1 MFQSGEI
8 ALELI
13 SWKFWLV
20 QVPVDS
26 TINTAEKAALAF
38 SGPKFFVALV
48 AGVVMAF
55 AFQFVLTNLGVA
67 LGISMAGGSSSPS
80 DSHDSHKESDSL
92 GGTIRKIGFAL
103 GLGTL
108 ISVTVALFFASLF
121 AVKLS
126 LITNA
131 GLGAIVGLVIWAAYF
146 LLLVYFSSSTVG
158 SVVGSVINTAGAGI
172 SAIAGTA
179 AAAIG
184 GTAASR
190 QMVATAEAAAAAV
203 GREFNSAIDPVSIR
217 ENVEEYIEALR
228 PPELNIK
235 AIRQEFEN
243 LLNDPNLK
251 ELAGSDGLSN
261 INRQTFVDLISSRS
275 DLSKR
280 DVNRLADQLEG
291 AWKNTVGQVQ
301 PQKDSMAELV
311 NYLKSAAPTQ
321 LLGDQLGQR
330 VDQLIQELGKGR
342 QSQTDQS
349 KAQPQATGPV
359 AQAMTLGVN
368 SLIGM
373 VMGRTDL
380 SDFDVEK
387 VINQLQKLR
396 GVATD
401 QVGKIADKVGVDTP
415 TLPFSTVRA
424 DVENY
429 LLNTYSW
436 QMNPQTVAKDFRD
449 VLYDAEADPEA
460 VVRELEQL
468 NRSDFATL
476 LQQRGVFTQAKIR
489 EISNTLEA
497 IRQEVLLEARAA
509 AERGHA
515 VGLLE
520 QVENYILTTPKADLT
535 PEKIQLNF
543 KPILEDTD
551 ADYEHLST
559 RLSQFD
565 NESLAGILKQRTD
578 LTPAEVELTLN
589 ELGSA
594 RDRVLRESQE
604 LQEAAKARIE
614 AQWLKVKSFLRDTG
628 KQELNPD
635 GIERDLKTLLD
646 DPQAGISAL
655 RARSAFFDRDTLV
668 QILNQREDLNEEQI
682 NQTLDKIEG
691 AWTRVTH
698 TPQQIAGKAKEQY
711 DDVTSALAD
720 YLRSTGKEELNP
732 EGIQRD
738 LTTLLDNPQAGVY
751 RLRKRLS
758 QVDRD
763 TLVKLLSQRQ
773 DLSEQQVNQIIDQV
787 QSTLRSILKAPR
799 RFASRTGRQVQD
811 FQSTIADYLRST
823 GKDEL
828 NPEGIQ
834 RDMQLLLHDPRAGV
848 SSLSDRLSH
857 FDRSTITALLSQRG
871 DISEGEVNRI
881 AEQIM
886 GVREQ
891 VMGQLQNLQQS
902 IQYSIDRVFAKIRNY
917 LNSLDRPEL
926 NYDGI
931 RTDFRKLFDDPQAG
945 FDALRARLSQFDR
958 DTLVAVM
965 SSREDISEADANR
978 LIDQIER
985 TRNSV
990 LQRAE
995 RLQLEA
1001 QRRVDEVKHQA
1012 QRQAE
1017 ETRKAAA
1024 TAAWWLF
1031 GTAVVSGIFSALAGY
1046 IGVSTSV

>member
-1 MFQSGEI
+1 MMFQSRDI

-13 SWKFWLV
+13 SWKFWLS
-20 QVPVDS
+20 QVPVD
-26 TINTAEKAALAF
+26 TNINTAEKAALAF

-67 LGISMAGGSSSPS
+67 LGISMVGGSSSHS
-80 DSHDSHKESDSL
+80 DSHKESDSL
-92 GGTIRKIGFAL
+92 GGTMRKIGFAL

-108 ISVTVALFFASLF
+108 VSVTVSLFFASLF

-126 LITNA
+126 LIQSA

-158 SVVGSVINTAGAGI
+158 SVVGSIVNTAGSGI
-172 SAIAGTA
+172 QAIAGTA
-179 AAAIG
+179 AAAMA
-184 GTAASR
+184 GTAASK

-203 GREFNSAIDPVSIR
+203 GREFSSVIDPVSIR
-217 ENVEEYIEALR
+217 ENVEEYIESLK

-235 AIRQEFEN
+235 AIRQEFES

-251 ELAGSDGLSN
+251 EIAGSDKLQN
-261 INRQTFVDLISSRS
+261 IDRQTFVELISSRS

-291 AWKNTVGQVQ
+291 AWKNTVGQMQ

-311 NYLKSAAPTQ
+311 NYLKSAAPAQ
-321 LLGDQLGQR
+321 LGEQLGQK
-330 VDQLIQELGKGR
+330 VDALIQELAKGR
-342 QSQTDQS
+342 QSPTDDSKDQS
-349 KAQPQATGPV
+349 QAAGPV

-373 VMGRTDL
+373 VMGRADL

-387 VINQLQKLR
+387 VISQLQKLR
-396 GVATD
+396 G
-401 QVGKIADKVGVDTP
+401 QVTTQAGKIADKVGVDTP
-415 TLPFSTVRA
+415 SLPFSTVRA

-436 QMNPQTVAKDFRD
+436 QMNSQTVEKEFRD

-468 NRSDFATL
+468 NRSDFADL

-497 IRQEVLLEARAA
+497 IRVEVIAEARAA
-509 AERGHA
+509 EERGHA
-515 VGLLE
+515 LGLLE
-520 QVENYILTTPKADLT
+520 QVENYLLTTPKADLT

-543 KPILEDTD
+543 KPILEDAD
-551 ADYEHLST
+551 ADYAHLSD

-565 NESLAGILKQRTD
+565 NDSFAKILKQRSD
-578 LTPAEVELTLN
+578 FSPAEVELIIN
-589 ELGSA
+589 ELGTA
-594 RDRVLRESQE
+594 RNHVLRESQE
-604 LQEAAKARIE
+604 LQEAAKAKIE

-635 GIERDLKTLLD
+635 GVERDLKTLLD

-655 RARSAFFDRDTLV
+655 RARAAFFDRDTLV

-691 AWTRVTH
+691 AWTRVSH
-698 TPQQIAGKAKEQY
+698 TRQKIAGKAKEQY
-711 DDVTSALAD
+711 DDATSAIAD
-720 YLRSTGKEELNP
+720 YLRSTGKAELNP

-751 RLRKRLS
+751 KIRKRLS

-763 TLVKLLSQRQ
+763 TLVKLLAQRQ
-773 DLSEQQVNQIIDQV
+773 DLSEEQVNQVIDQV
-787 QSTLRSILKAPR
+787 QSTIRRVIKAPR
-799 RFASRTGRQVQD
+799 RLASRTGQQIHD
-811 FQSTIADYLRST
+811 FPSTIADYLRST

-828 NPEGIQ
+828 NPDAIK
-834 RDMQLLLHDPRAGV
+834 RDMQLLLNDPRAGM

-857 FDRSTITALLSQRG
+857 FDRSTITSLLTQRG
-871 DISEGEVNRI
+871 DISEGDINRI
-881 AEQIM
+881 ADQIL
-886 GVREQ
+886 GVRDQ
-891 VMGQLQNLQQS
+891 VMGQLRHLQQS

-931 RTDFRKLFDDPQAG
+931 RGDFRKLFDDPQAG
-945 FDALRARLSQFDR
+945 FEALRDRLSQFDR

-965 SSREDISEADANR
+965 SSREDISEADANG

-1001 QRRVDEVKHQA
+1001 QRRMDEVKHQA

-1031 GTAVVSGIFSALAGY
+1031 GTAVTSGLFAALAGY
-1046 IGVSTSV
+1046 IGVSTIP

>member
-1 MFQSGEI
+1 MMFQSRDI

-13 SWKFWLV
+13 GWKFWLS
-20 QVPVDS
+20 QVPVV
-26 TINTAEKAALAF
+26 TTTNTAEQAALAF

-67 LGISMAGGSSSPS
+67 LGITMAGGSSSNS
-80 DSHDSHKESDSL
+80 DSHSHQDSDSL

-108 ISVTVALFFASLF
+108 VSVTVSLFFASLF

-126 LITNA
+126 LILNP

-158 SVVGSVINTAGAGI
+158 SVVGSIVNTAGSGI
-172 SAIAGTA
+172 QAIAGTA
-179 AAAIG
+179 AAAMA
-184 GTAASR
+184 GTTASR
-190 QMVATAEAAAAAV
+190 QVVATAEAAAAAV
-203 GREFNSAIDPVSIR
+203 GREFSSVIDPISIR
-217 ENVEEYIEALR
+217 ENVEEYIESLK

-235 AIRQEFEN
+235 AIRQEFES

-251 ELAGSDGLSN
+251 EIAGSDNLQN
-261 INRQTFVDLISSRS
+261 IDRQTFVELISSRS

-280 DVNRLADQLEG
+280 DINRLADQLEG
-291 AWKNTVGQVQ
+291 AWKNTVGQMQ
-301 PQKDSMAELV
+301 PPKDSMAELV
-311 NYLKSAAPTQ
+311 NYLKSAAPAQ
-321 LLGDQLGQR
+321 LGEQLGQK
-330 VDQLIQELGKGR
+330 VDALIQELGKGR
-342 QSQTDQS
+342 QSQNDQDKDQS
-349 KAQPQATGPV
+349 QTPGPV

-387 VINQLQKLR
+387 VISQLQKLR

-401 QVGKIADKVGVDTP
+401 QAGKIADKVGVDTS
-415 TLPFSTVRA
+415 LPFSTVRA

-436 QMNPQTVAKDFRD
+436 QMNSQTVAKEFRD

-460 VVRELEQL
+460 VVRELEEL
-468 NRSDFATL
+468 NRSDFADL

-497 IRQEVLLEARAA
+497 IRVEVITEARAA
-509 AERGHA
+509 AERGHTL
-515 VGLLE
+515 GLLKE
-520 QVENYILTTPKADLT
+520 VENYLSNTPKADLT
-535 PEKIQLNF
+535 PEKIQLNL
-543 KPILEDTD
+543 KPILEDAD
-551 ADYEHLST
+551 ADYGQLSD

-565 NESLAGILKQRTD
+565 DETFARILKQRSD
-578 LTPAEVELTLN
+578 LSPAEVELIIN
-589 ELGSA
+589 ESGTA
-594 RDRVLRESQE
+594 RNHVLRESQE
-604 LQEAAKARIE
+604 VQEAAKAKIE
-614 AQWLKVKSFLRDTG
+614 AQWLKVKSLLRDTG

-635 GIERDLKTLLD
+635 SVERDLKTLLD

-655 RARSAFFDRDTLV
+655 RARAAFFDRDTLV

-691 AWTRVTH
+691 AWTRVSH
-698 TPQQIAGKAKEQY
+698 TRHKITDKAKEQY
-711 DDVTSALAD
+711 DDVTSAITD
-720 YLRSTGKEELNP
+720 YLRSTGKDELNP

-738 LTTLLDNPQAGVY
+738 LTTLLDNPQVGVQ

-773 DLSEQQVNQIIDQV
+773 DLSQEQVNQVIDQV
-787 QSTLRSILKAPR
+787 QSTIRKVIKAPR
-799 RFASRTGRQVQD
+799 RLASRTGQQIQD
-811 FQSTIADYLRST
+811 FPSTIAEYLRST

-828 NPEGIQ
+828 NPDAIQ
-834 RDMQLLLHDPRAGV
+834 RDVQLLLNDPRAGM

-857 FDRSTITALLSQRG
+857 FDRATITSLLTQRG
-871 DISEGEVNRI
+871 DISEGDVNRI
-881 AEQIM
+881 ADQIV
-886 GVREQ
+886 GVRDQ
-891 VMGQLQNLQQS
+891 VVGQLKNLQQS
-902 IQYSIDRVFAKIRNY
+902 IQHSIDRVFAKIRNY

-931 RTDFRKLFDDPQAG
+931 RGDFRKLFDDPQAG
-945 FDALRARLSQFDR
+945 FDALRDRLSQFDR

-965 SSREDISEADANR
+965 SSREDISEADANG

-1001 QRRVDEVKHQA
+1001 QRRLDEVKHQA

-1031 GTAVVSGIFSALAGY
+1031 ATAVTSGIFAALAGY
-1046 IGVSTSV
+1046 IGVIP

>member
-1 MFQSGEI
+1 MFHSGEI
-8 ALELI
+8 ALELS
-13 SWKFWLV
+13 SWRLWLA

-67 LGISMAGGSSSPS
+67 LGISMAGGSS
-80 DSHDSHKESDSL
+80 DSHSDAHKESDSL
-92 GGTIRKIGFAL
+92 GGTIRKIGFTL

-108 ISVTVALFFASLF
+108 GSVTIALFLASFF

-126 LITNA
+126 LILSP
-131 GLGAIVGLVIWAAYF
+131 GLGAIVGLVIWAAFF
-146 LLLVYFSSSTVG
+146 LLLVWFSSSTVG
-158 SVVGSVINTAGAGI
+158 SLIGSLVNTASSGLQML
-172 SAIAGTA
+172 AGTA

-184 GTAASR
+184 GNAASK
-190 QMVATAEAAAAAV
+190 QVVATAEAAASAV
-203 GREFNSAIDPVSIR
+203 RREFTSAIDPVSLR
-217 ENVEEYIEALR
+217 ENVEDYIQALR

-251 ELAGSDGLSN
+251 EIAGSDRLRN
-261 INRQTFVDLISSRS
+261 VDRQTFVDLISSRS

-280 DVNRLADQLEG
+280 DVNRLADQLEA
-291 AWKNTVGQVQ
+291 AWNNTVGQL
-301 PQKDSMAELV
+301 PQQRDPMAALGEFIQ
-311 NYLKSAAPTQ
+311 SAAPAQ
-321 LLGDQLGQR
+321 LVGNQLAQR
-330 VDQLIQELGKGR
+330 LDELINEMRQRG
-342 QSQTDQS
+342 QSQNDES
-349 KAQPQATGPV
+349 KQNQPQPAGPV

-396 GVATD
+396 GAATD

-415 TLPFSTVRA
+415 ALPFSTVRA

-429 LLNTYSW
+429 LLNAYSW
-436 QMNPQTVAKDFRD
+436 QMNPQTVARDFRD

-460 VVRELEQL
+460 VIRELEQL
-468 NRSDFATL
+468 NRSDFADL
-476 LQQRGVFTQAKIR
+476 LQQRGVFTQDKIR
-489 EISNTLEA
+489 QLSNELET
-497 IRQEVLLEARAA
+497 IRLEVLAEARTA

-515 VGLLE
+515 LGLLE
-520 QVENYILTTPKADLT
+520 QVENYLLTTPKADLT

-543 KPILEDTD
+543 KPILEDPN
-551 ADYEHLST
+551 ADYGQLNN
-559 RLSQFD
+559 RLAQFD
-565 NESLAGILKQRTD
+565 NDTFARILSQRSD
-578 LTPAEVELTLN
+578 ITPAEAEVIIN
-589 ELGSA
+589 DLGNA
-594 RDRVLRESQE
+594 RDRVVRESQE

-614 AQWLKVKSFLRDTG
+614 AQWLKVKSLLRDTG

-646 DPQAGISAL
+646 DPQAGVSAL
-655 RARSAFFDRDTLV
+655 RARAAFFDRDTLV
-668 QILNQREDLNEEQI
+668 QILNQREDLSEEQI
-682 NQTLDKIEG
+682 NQTLDQIERN
-691 AWTRVTH
+691 WTRVRH
-698 TPQQIAGKAKEQY
+698 TPQKIADKAKAQY
-711 DDVTSALAD
+711 DDATSAIAD
-720 YLRSTGKEELNP
+720 YLRNTGKEELNP

-738 LTTLLDNPQAGVY
+738 LTTLVDNPKAGAY
-751 RLRKRLS
+751 ALRRRLS

-773 DLSEQQVNQIIDQV
+773 DLSEEQVNQVIDQV
-787 QSTLRSILKAPR
+787 QGTIRRIVKAPR
-799 RFASRTGRQVQD
+799 RFASRTQRQVQD
-811 FQSTIADYLRST
+811 FPSTIADYLRST

-828 NPEGIQ
+828 NPEAIK
-834 RDMQLLLHDPRAGV
+834 RDVQLLLHDPRAGM

-857 FDRSTITALLSQRG
+857 FDRSTLTALLSQRE
-871 DISEGEVNRI
+871 DISEQDVNRI
-881 AEQIM
+881 VDQVL
-886 GVREQ
+886 GVRDQ
-891 VMGQLQNLQQS
+891 VMAQVRNLQQS

-931 RTDFRKLFDDPQAG
+931 KGDIRQLFDDPGAG
-945 FDALRARLSQFDR
+945 FEALRDRLSQFDR

-995 RLQLEA
+995 RFQIEA
-1001 QRRVDEVKHQA
+1001 QRRLDEVKHQA

-1031 GTAVVSGIFSALAGY
+1031 GTAVASGIFSAIAGY
-1046 IGVSTSV
+1046 IGVVTSQ

>member
-1 MFQSGEI
+1 MFQSREI
-8 ALELI
+8 LLEL
-13 SWKFWLV
+13 SSGLFWLV

-26 TINTAEKAALAF
+26 TINTAEEAARAV

-67 LGISMAGGSSSPS
+67 LGISMAGGHSSSS
-80 DSHDSHKESDSL
+80 DTHKQADSI

-108 ISVTVALFFASLF
+108 ISVTIALFFASLF

-126 LITNA
+126 LITSA

-158 SVVGSVINTAGAGI
+158 SVVGSIVNTAGSGI
-172 SAIAGTA
+172 QALAGTA

-203 GREFNSAIDPVSIR
+203 GREFSSAIDPISLR
-217 ENVEEYIEALR
+217 ENVEEYIESLR

-235 AIRQEFEN
+235 AIRSEFEN

-251 ELAGSDGLSN
+251 EIAGSDNLQN

-291 AWKNTVGQVQ
+291 AWQNTVGQLQ
-301 PQKDSMAELV
+301 PQKDSMAELL
-311 NYLKSAAPTQ
+311 NYLKSAAPDQ
-321 LLGDQLGQR
+321 LIGNQLGQKI
-330 VDQLIQELGKGR
+330 DDLIQEMRKGR
-342 QSQTDQS
+342 QSQKHESSDQS
-349 KAQPQATGPV
+349 QSAGPF

-387 VINQLQKLR
+387 VVNQLQKLR
-396 GVATD
+396 GQVTD
-401 QVGKIADKVGVDTP
+401 QTGKIADKVGVDTP
-415 TLPFSTVRA
+415 ALPYSTVRA

-436 QMNPQTVAKDFRD
+436 QMNPQTVAKDFQN

-468 NRSDFATL
+468 NRSDFADL
-476 LQQRGVFTQAKIR
+476 LQQRGVFTQEKIR
-489 EISNTLEA
+489 HISNTLEA
-497 IRQEVLLEARAA
+497 IRLEVLSQAKAA
-509 AERGHA
+509 AERGHSL
-515 VGLLE
+515 GLLE
-520 QVENYILTTPKADLT
+520 QVENYLLTTPKQDLT
-535 PEKIQLNF
+535 SEKIQLNF
-543 KPILEDTD
+543 KPILEDSD
-551 ADYEHLST
+551 ADHEQLSNRLAQFDHDT
-559 RLSQFD
+559 LARLLSQ
-565 NESLAGILKQRTD
+565 RPD
-578 LTPAEVELTLN
+578 LTPAETEIIINDLTN
-589 ELGSA
+589 S

-604 LQEAAKARIE
+604 LQEAAKAKIE
-614 AQWLKVKSFLRDTG
+614 AQWLKVKSLLRDTG

-635 GIERDLKTLLD
+635 SIERDLKTLLD
-646 DPQAGISAL
+646 DPQAGVSAL
-655 RARSAFFDRDTLV
+655 RARAAFFDRDTLV

-682 NQTLDKIEG
+682 NHTLDKIEG
-691 AWTRVTH
+691 VWTRVSH
-698 TPQQIAGKAKEQY
+698 TPQNIAGKAKEQY
-711 DDVTSALAD
+711 GDATSAIAQ
-720 YLRSTGKEELNP
+720 YLRNTGKEELNP

-738 LTTLLDNPQAGVY
+738 LTTLLENPQAGAY
-751 RLRKRLS
+751 KLRKRLS

-763 TLVKLLSQRQ
+763 TLVKLLSQRR
-773 DLSEQQVNQIIDQV
+773 DLSEEQVNQVIDQV
-787 QSTLRSILKAPR
+787 QSTIQSIVKAPR
-799 RFASRTGRQVQD
+799 RLAKRTQHQVQD

-828 NPEGIQ
+828 NPDGIQ
-834 RDMQLLLHDPRAGV
+834 RDIQLLLHDPRAGM

-857 FDRSTITALLSQRG
+857 FDRSTITSLLTQRG
-871 DISEGEVNRI
+871 DISEADINRI
-881 AEQIM
+881 ADQIL
-886 GVREQ
+886 GVRDQ

-931 RTDFRKLFDDPQAG
+931 KHDVRKLFDDPQAG
-945 FDALRARLSQFDR
+945 FEALRDRLSQFDR

-995 RLQLEA
+995 RIQLEA
-1001 QRRVDEVKHQA
+1001 QRRMEEVKHQA

-1024 TAAWWLF
+1024 NAAWWLF
-1031 GTAVVSGIFSALAGY
+1031 GTAVCSAIFSALAGF
-1046 IGVSTSV
+1046 IGVVP

>member
-1 MFQSGEI
+1 MMFQSRDI

-13 SWKFWLV
+13 SWKFWLS

-38 SGPKFFVALV
+38 SGPKFFVALI

-67 LGISMAGGSSSPS
+67 LGISMAGGSSSHS
-80 DSHDSHKESDSL
+80 DSHKESDSL
-92 GGTIRKIGFAL
+92 GGTMRKIGFAL
-103 GLGTL
+103 GLATL
-108 ISVTVALFFASLF
+108 ISVTVSLFFASLF

-126 LITNA
+126 LIQSA

-158 SVVGSVINTAGAGI
+158 SVVGSIVNTAGSGI
-172 SAIAGTA
+172 QAIAGTA
-179 AAAIG
+179 AAAMA

-190 QMVATAEAAAAAV
+190 QVVATAEAAAAAV
-203 GREFNSAIDPVSIR
+203 GREFSSVIDPVSIR
-217 ENVEEYIEALR
+217 ENVEEYIESLK

-235 AIRQEFEN
+235 AIRQEFES

-251 ELAGSDGLSN
+251 EIAGSDKLQN
-261 INRQTFVDLISSRS
+261 IDRQTFVDLISSRS

-291 AWKNTVGQVQ
+291 AWKNTVGQMQ

-311 NYLKSAAPTQ
+311 NYLKSAAPAQ
-321 LLGDQLGQR
+321 LGEQLGQK
-330 VDQLIQELGKGR
+330 VDALIQELGKNR
-342 QSQTDQS
+342 QSQTNDA
-349 KAQPQATGPV
+349 KDQPQPAGPV

-373 VMGRTDL
+373 VLGRTDL

-387 VINQLQKLR
+387 VISQLQKLR
-396 GVATD
+396 GVATN
-401 QVGKIADKVGVDTP
+401 QVEKIADKVGVDTP

-436 QMNPQTVAKDFRD
+436 QMNSQTVEKEFRD

-468 NRSDFATL
+468 NRSDFADL
-476 LQQRGVFTQAKIR
+476 LRQRGVFTQAKIR

-497 IRQEVLLEARAA
+497 IRVEVIAEARAA
-509 AERGHA
+509 AERGH
-515 VGLLE
+515 VLGLLE
-520 QVENYILTTPKADLT
+520 QVENYLLTTPKADLT

-543 KPILEDTD
+543 KPILEDAD
-551 ADYEHLST
+551 ADYAHLSD
-559 RLSQFD
+559 RLAQFD
-565 NESLAGILKQRTD
+565 NESFANILKQRSD
-578 LTPAEVELTLN
+578 LSPAEVELINN
-589 ELGSA
+589 ELGTA
-594 RDRVLRESQE
+594 RDRVLREAQE
-604 LQEAAKARIE
+604 LQEAAKAKIE

-635 GIERDLKTLLD
+635 GVERDLKTLLD

-655 RARSAFFDRDTLV
+655 RARAAFFDRDTLV

-682 NQTLDKIEG
+682 NQTLDKIEST
-691 AWTRVTH
+691 WTRVSH
-698 TPQQIAGKAKEQY
+698 TPQKIADKAKEQY
-711 DDVTSALAD
+711 DDATSAIAD

-738 LTTLLDNPQAGVY
+738 LTTLLDNPQAGIY
-751 RLRKRLS
+751 RIRKRLS

-773 DLSEQQVNQIIDQV
+773 DLSEEQVNQVIDQV
-787 QSTLRSILKAPR
+787 QSTIRKVIKAPR
-799 RFASRTGRQVQD
+799 RLASRTGQQIQD
-811 FQSTIADYLRST
+811 FPSTIADYLRST

-828 NPEGIQ
+828 NPDAIK
-834 RDMQLLLHDPRAGV
+834 RDMQLLLHDPRAGM

-857 FDRSTITALLSQRG
+857 FDRSTITSLLSQRG
-871 DISEGEVNRI
+871 DISESDINRI
-881 AEQIM
+881 ADQIV
-886 GVREQ
+886 GVRDQ
-891 VMGQLQNLQQS
+891 VMGQLRNLQQS

-931 RTDFRKLFDDPQAG
+931 RGDFRKLFDDPQAG
-945 FDALRARLSQFDR
+945 FDALRDRLSQFDR

-1001 QRRVDEVKHQA
+1001 QRRIDEVKHQA

-1031 GTAVVSGIFSALAGY
+1031 GTAVTSGLFAALAGY
-1046 IGVSTSV
+1046 IGVSTIP

>member
-1 MFQSGEI
+1 MMFQSSDI

-13 SWKFWLV
+13 SWKFWLS

-38 SGPKFFVALV
+38 SGPQFFGALV

-67 LGISMAGGSSSPS
+67 LGISMAGGSSSHTS
-80 DSHDSHKESDSL
+80 DSHKESDSL
-92 GGTIRKIGFAL
+92 GGTMRKIGFAL
-103 GLGTL
+103 GLATL
-108 ISVTVALFFASLF
+108 ISVTLSLFFASLF

-126 LITNA
+126 LIQSA

-158 SVVGSVINTAGAGI
+158 SVVGSIVNTAGSGI
-172 SAIAGTA
+172 QAIAGTA
-179 AAAIG
+179 AAAMA

-190 QMVATAEAAAAAV
+190 QVVATAEAAAAAV
-203 GREFNSAIDPVSIR
+203 GREFSSVIDPVSIR
-217 ENVEEYIEALR
+217 ENVEEYIESLK

-235 AIRQEFEN
+235 AIRQEFES

-251 ELAGSDGLSN
+251 EIAGSDKLQN
-261 INRQTFVDLISSRS
+261 IDRQTFVELISSRS

-291 AWKNTVGQVQ
+291 AWKNTVGQMQ
-301 PQKDSMAELV
+301 PPKDSMAELV
-311 NYLKSAAPTQ
+311 NYLKSAAPAQ
-321 LLGDQLGQR
+321 LGEQLGQK
-330 VDQLIQELGKGR
+330 VDALIQELGKVR
-342 QSQTDQS
+342 QSQTNDG
-349 KAQPQATGPV
+349 KDQPQAAGPV

-368 SLIGM
+368 SLIGL
-373 VMGRTDL
+373 VLGRTDL

-387 VINQLQKLR
+387 VIAQLQKLR
-396 GVATD
+396 GVATN

-415 TLPFSTVRA
+415 SLPFSTVRA

-436 QMNPQTVAKDFRD
+436 QMNSQTVAKEFRD

-468 NRSDFATL
+468 NRSDFADL

-497 IRQEVLLEARAA
+497 IRVEVIAEARAA
-509 AERGHA
+509 AERGHTLA
-515 VGLLE
+515 LLQ
-520 QVENYILTTPKADLT
+520 QVENYLLTAPKADLT

-543 KPILEDTD
+543 KPILEDAD
-551 ADYEHLST
+551 ADYGQLSD

-565 NESLAGILKQRTD
+565 KESFARILKQRSD
-578 LTPAEVELTLN
+578 LSPAEVELINN
-589 ELGSA
+589 ELGTA

-604 LQEAAKARIE
+604 LQEAAKAKIE
-614 AQWLKVKSFLRDTG
+614 AQWLKVKSLLRDTG

-635 GIERDLKTLLD
+635 GVERDLKTLLD

-655 RARSAFFDRDTLV
+655 RARAAFFDRDTLV

-691 AWTRVTH
+691 AWTRISH
-698 TPQQIAGKAKEQY
+698 TPQKIADKAKEQY
-711 DDVTSALAD
+711 DDATSAIAD

-751 RLRKRLS
+751 RIRKRLS

-763 TLVKLLSQRQ
+763 TLVKLLSQRN
-773 DLSEQQVNQIIDQV
+773 DLSEEQVNQVIDQV
-787 QSTLRSILKAPR
+787 QSTIRKVVKAPR
-799 RFASRTGRQVQD
+799 RLASRTGQQIQD
-811 FQSTIADYLRST
+811 FPSTIADYLRST
-823 GKDEL
+823 GKEEL
-828 NPEGIQ
+828 NPDAIQ
-834 RDMQLLLHDPRAGV
+834 RDMQLLLHDPRAGM

-857 FDRSTITALLSQRG
+857 FDRSTITSLLTQRG
-871 DISEGEVNRI
+871 DISESDINRI
-881 AEQIM
+881 ADQII
-886 GVREQ
+886 GVRDQ
-891 VMGQLQNLQQS
+891 VMGQLRNLQQS

-931 RTDFRKLFDDPQAG
+931 RGDFRKLFDDPQAG
-945 FDALRARLSQFDR
+945 FEALRDRLSQFDR

-995 RLQLEA
+995 RLQLQA
-1001 QRRVDEVKHQA
+1001 QRRMEEVKHQA

-1031 GTAVVSGIFSALAGY
+1031 GTAVTSGIFAALAGY
-1046 IGVSTSV
+1046 IGVNSIP

>member
-1 MFQSGEI
+1 MMFQSSDI

-13 SWKFWLV
+13 SWKFWLS
-20 QVPVDS
+20 QVPIQ
-26 TINTAEKAALAF
+26 TAPNTAEQAALAF

-67 LGISMAGGSSSPS
+67 LGISMAGGSSSHS
-80 DSHDSHKESDSL
+80 DSHHESDSL
-92 GGTIRKIGFAL
+92 GGTMRKIGFAL

-108 ISVTVALFFASLF
+108 VSVTVSLFFASLF

-126 LITNA
+126 LILSA

-158 SVVGSVINTAGAGI
+158 SVVGSIVNTAGSGI
-172 SAIAGTA
+172 QALAGTA
-179 AAAIG
+179 AAAMA

-190 QMVATAEAAAAAV
+190 QVVATAEAAAAAV
-203 GREFNSAIDPVSIR
+203 GREFSSVIDPVSIR
-217 ENVEEYIEALR
+217 ENVEEYIESLK

-251 ELAGSDGLSN
+251 EIASSDKLQH
-261 INRQTFVDLISSRS
+261 IDRQTFVELISSRS

-291 AWKNTVGQVQ
+291 AWKNTVGQIQ
-301 PQKDSMAELV
+301 PQKDSMTELV
-311 NYLKSAAPTQ
+311 NYLKSAAPAQ
-321 LLGDQLGQR
+321 LGEQLGQK
-330 VDQLIQELGKGR
+330 VDALIQELGKGR
-342 QSQTDQS
+342 QSQNDHDKDKDQS
-349 KAQPQATGPV
+349 QGAV

-368 SLIGM
+368 SLIGLA
-373 VMGRTDL
+373 MGRTDL

-387 VINQLQKLR
+387 VISQLQKLR

-415 TLPFSTVRA
+415 SLPFSTVRA

-436 QMNPQTVAKDFRD
+436 QMSSQTVAQQFRD

-460 VVRELEQL
+460 VVQELEQL
-468 NRSDFATL
+468 HRSDFADL

-497 IRQEVLLEARAA
+497 IRVEVITEAKAA

-515 VGLLE
+515 LGLLAE
-520 QVENYILTTPKADLT
+520 VENYLSTTPKADLT
-535 PEKIQLNF
+535 PEKIQLNL
-543 KPILEDTD
+543 KPILEDAD
-551 ADYEHLST
+551 ADYGQLSD
-559 RLSQFD
+559 RLAPFD
-565 NESLAGILKQRTD
+565 NETFARILKQRSD
-578 LTPAEVELTLN
+578 LSPAEVELIIN
-589 ELGSA
+589 ELGTA
-594 RDRVLRESQE
+594 RNHVLRESQE
-604 LQEAAKARIE
+604 VQEAAKAKIE
-614 AQWLKVKSFLRDTG
+614 AQWLKVKSLLRDTG

-635 GIERDLKTLLD
+635 DVERDLKTLLD

-655 RARSAFFDRDTLV
+655 RARAASFDRDTLV

-691 AWTRVTH
+691 VWTRVSH
-698 TPQQIAGKAKEQY
+698 SSQKIADKAKAQY
-711 DDVTSALAD
+711 DDTTSAIAD

-738 LTTLLDNPQAGVY
+738 ITTLLDNPQVGVQ

-763 TLVKLLSQRQ
+763 TLVKLLSQRD
-773 DLSEQQVNQIIDQV
+773 DLSQDQVNQVIDQV
-787 QSTLRSILKAPR
+787 QSTIRKVIKAPR
-799 RFASRTGRQVQD
+799 RFASRTGQQIHD
-811 FQSTIADYLRST
+811 FPSTVADYLRST
-823 GKDEL
+823 GKEEL
-828 NPEGIQ
+828 NPDAIQ
-834 RDMQLLLHDPRAGV
+834 RDVQLLLNDPRAGI

-857 FDRSTITALLSQRG
+857 FDRSTITSLLTQRG
-871 DISEGEVNRI
+871 DISESDVNRI
-881 AEQIM
+881 ADQIV
-886 GVREQ
+886 GVRDQ
-891 VMGQLQNLQQS
+891 VMGQLKNLQES

-931 RTDFRKLFDDPQAG
+931 KGDIRQLFDDPQAG
-945 FDALRARLSQFDR
+945 FDALRDRLSQFDR

-995 RLQLEA
+995 RLQLQA
-1001 QRRVDEVKHQA
+1001 QRRLEEVKHQA

-1031 GTAVVSGIFSALAGY
+1031 ATAVTSGVFAALAGY
-1046 IGVSTSV
+1046 IGVSTVP

>member
-1 MFQSGEI
+1 MMFQSRDI

-13 SWKFWLV
+13 SWKFWLS

-67 LGISMAGGSSSPS
+67 LGISMAGGSSSS
-80 DSHDSHKESDSL
+80 SDSHKESDSL
-92 GGTIRKIGFAL
+92 GGTMRKIGFAL
-103 GLGTL
+103 GLATL
-108 ISVTVALFFASLF
+108 ISVTVSLFFASLF

-126 LITNA
+126 LITSA

-158 SVVGSVINTAGAGI
+158 SVVGSIVNTAGSGI
-172 SAIAGTA
+172 QAIAGTA
-179 AAAIG
+179 AAAMA

-190 QMVATAEAAAAAV
+190 QVVATAEAAAAAV
-203 GREFNSAIDPVSIR
+203 GREFSSVIDPVSIR
-217 ENVEEYIEALR
+217 ENVEEYIESLK

-251 ELAGSDGLSN
+251 EIAGSDKLQN
-261 INRQTFVDLISSRS
+261 IDRQTFVDLISSRS

-291 AWKNTVGQVQ
+291 AWKNTVGQMQ

-321 LLGDQLGQR
+321 LGEQLGQKI
-330 VDQLIQELGKGR
+330 DDLIQELGKGR
-342 QSQTDQS
+342 QSPTDDS
-349 KAQPQATGPV
+349 KDQPQPAGPV

-387 VINQLQKLR
+387 VISQLQKLR
-396 GVATD
+396 GVATN
-401 QVGKIADKVGVDTP
+401 QAGKIADKVGVDTSS
-415 TLPFSTVRA
+415 LPFSTVRA

-436 QMNPQTVAKDFRD
+436 QMNSQTVEKQFRD

-468 NRSDFATL
+468 NRSDFADL

-497 IRQEVLLEARAA
+497 IRVQVIAEARAA

-515 VGLLE
+515 LGLLE
-520 QVENYILTTPKADLT
+520 QVENYLLTAPKADLT

-543 KPILEDTD
+543 KPILEDAD
-551 ADYEHLST
+551 ADYGLISD

-565 NESLAGILKQRTD
+565 NESFAKILKQRSD
-578 LTPAEVELTLN
+578 LSPAEVELIIN
-589 ELGSA
+589 ELGTA
-594 RDRVLRESQE
+594 RDRVLREAQE

-635 GIERDLKTLLD
+635 GVERDLKTLLD

-655 RARSAFFDRDTLV
+655 RARAAFFDRDTLV

-691 AWTRVTH
+691 AWTRVSH
-698 TPQQIAGKAKEQY
+698 TPQKIAGKAKEQY
-711 DDVTSALAD
+711 DDATSALAD

-773 DLSEQQVNQIIDQV
+773 DLSEEQVNQVIDQV
-787 QSTLRSILKAPR
+787 QSTIRKVLKAPR
-799 RFASRTGRQVQD
+799 RLASRTGQQVQD

-828 NPEGIQ
+828 NPDAIK
-834 RDMQLLLHDPRAGV
+834 RDMQLLLHDPRAGM

-857 FDRSTITALLSQRG
+857 FDRSTITSLLSQRG
-871 DISEGEVNRI
+871 DISESDIGRI
-881 AEQIM
+881 ADQIV
-886 GVREQ
+886 GVRDQ
-891 VMGQLQNLQQS
+891 VMGQLKNLQQS

-945 FDALRARLSQFDR
+945 FDALRDRLSQFDR

-985 TRNSV
+985 TSNSV

-1001 QRRVDEVKHQA
+1001 QRRMDEVKHQA

-1031 GTAVVSGIFSALAGY
+1031 GTALTSGLFAALAGY
-1046 IGVSTSV
+1046 IGVSTTP

>member
-1 MFQSGEI
+1 MMFQSRDI

-13 SWKFWLV
+13 SWKFWLS
-20 QVPVDS
+20 QVPVV
-26 TINTAEKAALAF
+26 TTTNTAEQAALAF
-38 SGPKFFVALV
+38 SGPKFFVALI

-67 LGISMAGGSSSPS
+67 LGISMAGGSSSHS
-80 DSHDSHKESDSL
+80 DSHSHHESDSL
-92 GGTIRKIGFAL
+92 GGTMRKIGFAL

-108 ISVTVALFFASLF
+108 VSVTVSLFFASLF

-126 LITNA
+126 LILNP
-131 GLGAIVGLVIWAAYF
+131 GLGAIIGLVIWAAYF

-158 SVVGSVINTAGAGI
+158 SVVGSIVNTAGSGI
-172 SAIAGTA
+172 QAIAGTA
-179 AAAIG
+179 AAAMA

-190 QMVATAEAAAAAV
+190 QVVATAEAAAAAV
-203 GREFNSAIDPVSIR
+203 GREFSSVIDPISIR
-217 ENVEEYIEALR
+217 ENVEEYIESLK

-235 AIRQEFEN
+235 AIRQEFES

-251 ELAGSDGLSN
+251 EIAGSDNLKN
-261 INRQTFVDLISSRS
+261 IDRQTFVELISSRS

-291 AWKNTVGQVQ
+291 AWKNTVGQMQ
-301 PQKDSMAELV
+301 PPKDSMAELV
-311 NYLKSAAPTQ
+311 NYLKSAAPAQ
-321 LLGDQLGQR
+321 LGEQLGQK
-330 VDQLIQELGKGR
+330 VDSLIQELGKGR
-342 QSQTDQS
+342 QSQNAQD
-349 KAQPQATGPV
+349 KDQPQPQGPV

-387 VINQLQKLR
+387 VISQLQKLR

-401 QVGKIADKVGVDTP
+401 QVGKIADKVGVDKS
-415 TLPFSTVRA
+415 LPFSTVRA

-436 QMNPQTVAKDFRD
+436 QMNSQTVAKEFRD

-468 NRSDFATL
+468 NRSDFADL

-497 IRQEVLLEARAA
+497 IRVEVITEARAA

-515 VGLLE
+515 LGLLVE
-520 QVENYILTTPKADLT
+520 VENYLLTTPKADLT

-543 KPILEDTD
+543 KPILEDAD
-551 ADYEHLST
+551 ADYGQLSD

-565 NESLAGILKQRTD
+565 SETFSRILKQRSD
-578 LTPAEVELTLN
+578 LSPAEVELIIN
-589 ELGSA
+589 ELGTA

-604 LQEAAKARIE
+604 LQEAAKAKIE
-614 AQWLKVKSFLRDTG
+614 AQWLKVKSLLRDTG

-635 GIERDLKTLLD
+635 GVERDLKTLLD

-655 RARSAFFDRDTLV
+655 RARAAFFDRDTLV

-691 AWTRVTH
+691 AWTRVSH
-698 TPQQIAGKAKEQY
+698 TPQKIAEKAKAQY
-711 DDVTSALAD
+711 DDATSAIAD

-773 DLSEQQVNQIIDQV
+773 DLSQEQVNQVIDQV
-787 QSTLRSILKAPR
+787 QSTIRKVIKAPR
-799 RFASRTGRQVQD
+799 RLASRTGQQIQD
-811 FQSTIADYLRST
+811 FPNTVAEYLRST
-823 GKDEL
+823 GKEEL
-828 NPEGIQ
+828 NPDAIQ
-834 RDMQLLLHDPRAGV
+834 RDIQLLLHDPRAGV

-857 FDRSTITALLSQRG
+857 FDRSTITSLLTQRG
-871 DISEGEVNRI
+871 DISESDINRI
-881 AEQIM
+881 ADQIV
-886 GVREQ
+886 GVRDQ
-891 VMGQLQNLQQS
+891 VVGQLKNLQES

-931 RTDFRKLFDDPQAG
+931 RGDFRKLFDDPQAG
-945 FDALRARLSQFDR
+945 FDALRDRLSQFDR
-958 DTLVAVM
+958 GTLVAVM

-1001 QRRVDEVKHQA
+1001 QRRLDEVKHQA

-1031 GTAVVSGIFSALAGY
+1031 ATAVTSGIFAALAGY
-1046 IGVSTSV
+1046 IGVSTVP

>member
-1 MFQSGEI
+1 MMFQSRDI

-13 SWKFWLV
+13 SWKFWLS

-67 LGISMAGGSSSPS
+67 LGISMAGGSSS
-80 DSHDSHKESDSL
+80 DSDSHKESDSL
-92 GGTIRKIGFAL
+92 GGTMRKIGFAL
-103 GLGTL
+103 GLATL
-108 ISVTVALFFASLF
+108 ISVTVSLFFASLF

-126 LITNA
+126 LIQST

-158 SVVGSVINTAGAGI
+158 SVVGSIVNTAGSGI
-172 SAIAGTA
+172 QAIAGTA
-179 AAAIG
+179 AAAMA

-190 QMVATAEAAAAAV
+190 QVVATAEAAAAAV
-203 GREFNSAIDPVSIR
+203 GREFSSVIDPVSIR
-217 ENVEEYIEALR
+217 ENVEEYIESLK

-235 AIRQEFEN
+235 AIRQEFES
-243 LLNDPNLK
+243 LLNDPNLR
-251 ELAGSDGLSN
+251 EIAGSDKLQN
-261 INRQTFVDLISSRS
+261 IDRQTFVDLISSRS

-291 AWKNTVGQVQ
+291 AWKNTVGQMQ
-301 PQKDSMAELV
+301 PPKDSMAELV
-311 NYLKSAAPTQ
+311 NYLKSAAPAQ
-321 LLGDQLGQR
+321 LGEQLGQKI
-330 VDQLIQELGKGR
+330 DQLIQELGKSN
-342 QSQTDQS
+342 QSQTSDA
-349 KAQPQATGPV
+349 KNQPQPPGPV

-387 VINQLQKLR
+387 VISQLQKLR
-396 GVATD
+396 GVATN

-415 TLPFSTVRA
+415 SLPFSTVRA

-436 QMNPQTVAKDFRD
+436 QMNSQTVGKEFRD

-468 NRSDFATL
+468 NRSDFADL

-497 IRQEVLLEARAA
+497 IRVQVITEARAA

-515 VGLLE
+515 LGLLE
-520 QVENYILTTPKADLT
+520 QVENYLLTTQKADLT

-543 KPILEDTD
+543 KPILEDAD
-551 ADYEHLST
+551 ADYAHLSD

-565 NESLAGILKQRTD
+565 NETFSRILKQRSD
-578 LTPAEVELTLN
+578 LSPAEVELIIA
-589 ELGSA
+589 ELGTA
-594 RDRVLRESQE
+594 RDRVLREAQE

-635 GIERDLKTLLD
+635 GVERDLKTLLD

-655 RARSAFFDRDTLV
+655 RARAAFFDRDTLV

-691 AWTRVTH
+691 AWTRVSH
-698 TPQQIAGKAKEQY
+698 TPQKIADKAKEQY
-711 DDVTSALAD
+711 DDATSALAD

-738 LTTLLDNPQAGVY
+738 LTTLLDNPQAGMY

-773 DLSEQQVNQIIDQV
+773 DMSEEQVNQVIDQV
-787 QSTLRSILKAPR
+787 QSTIRKVIKAPR
-799 RFASRTGRQVQD
+799 RLASRTGQQVQD

-828 NPEGIQ
+828 NPDAIK
-834 RDMQLLLHDPRAGV
+834 RDMQLLLHDPRAGM

-857 FDRSTITALLSQRG
+857 FDRSTITSLLTQRG
-871 DISEGEVNRI
+871 DISESDINRI
-881 AEQIM
+881 ADQIV
-886 GVREQ
+886 GVRDQ
-891 VMGQLQNLQQS
+891 VMGQLRNLQQS

-931 RTDFRKLFDDPQAG
+931 RSDFRKLFDDPQAG
-945 FDALRARLSQFDR
+945 FDALRDRLSQFDR

-1001 QRRVDEVKHQA
+1001 QRRIDEVKHQA

-1031 GTAVVSGIFSALAGY
+1031 GTAVTSGLFAALAGY
-1046 IGVSTSV
+1046 IGVGTTP